1 MAADPVVVEAETAV
15 VVAEIPVV
23 AVVEA
28 AAAEAETVV
37 VVNDPDED
45 LETTSVGP
53 RKTEPRMHQR
63 RLPLRCNQLPSSQL
77 QCNPWFRRLPMHLP

>member
-1 MAADPVVVEAETAV
+1 MVADPVVVEAETAV

-45 LETTSVGP
+45 RETTSVGP

-63 RLPLRCNQLPSSQL
+63 LPLRCNRLPSSQL
-77 QCNPWFRRLPMHLP
+77 QCNP